1 MICGQQQLEA
11 QKLHTV
17 RSPNGILV
25 LEGSDSILFYRSSVK
40 SLDGAYPRVDYI
52 HPLWGLNGSVL
63 TLDFPEDHP
72 HHRGIF
78 WAWRQIQV
86 KGKYVG
92 DSWLCDDFSWSVNQI
107 EVERTTDTSVSIH
120 ANVNWKSPWV
130 KDSRG
135 EQESFVL
142 EIVTIRVFKKQLHYR
157 LIDVE
162 IRLKALM
169 ENVSIAGYDNESE
182 LSGFSIRMK
191 TPDDLIFI
199 SSKGVL
205 TPQWPAVE
213 AGPWVDISGTLGPF
227 GEQSGI
233 AIMTNVN
240 NPLPKDTW
248 NLRQKN
254 SMQNIVFPG
263 KEPVVIPM
271 DDFIVLKYRMIIHDG
286 QADPI
291 RTNKLYESF
300 NK

>member
-1 MICGQQQLEA
+1 M
-11 QKLHTV
+11 
-17 RSPNGILV
+17 N
-25 LEGSDSILFYRSSVK
+25 
-40 SLDGAYPRVDYI
+40 
-52 HPLWGLNGSVL
+52 
-63 TLDFPEDHP
+63 
-72 HHRGIF
+72 
-78 WAWRQIQV
+78 
-86 KGKYVG
+86 
-92 DSWLCDDFSWSVNQI
+92 
-107 EVERTTDTSVSIH
+107 
-120 ANVNWKSPWV
+120 
-130 KDSRG
+130 
-135 EQESFVL
+135 
-142 EIVTIRVFKKQLHYR
+142 YR

-199 SSKGVL
+199 SLKGML
-205 TPQWPAVE
+205 APQWPGVE
-213 AGPWVDISGTLGPF
+213 AGPWVDISGTLGSA

-233 AIMTNVN
+233 TILTKTT

-263 KEPVVIPM
+263 KEPVVLPM
-271 DDFIVLKYRMIIHDG
+271 DDFIVLKYRMVIYDG
-286 QADPI
+286 QTDTL